1 MRGSAQRS
9 TPLRRRDAEAMVMT
23 HMPQITRRSF
33 VASVAA
39 LGGGLALGFHLPTL
53 SGAAEAAE
61 GPAEINVWVVV
72 QPDDTVVIRV
82 ARSEMGQGITTALP
96 MLVAEELE
104 CDWSKVRAEFPTA
117 DENLRR
123 NRAWGDMSTG
133 GSRSVRS
140 SQDFLRKAGAAAREM
155 LVAAAAQRWNV
166 AAAECVT
173 AKSVITHKPSGRTLR
188 FGEVAEAASKLP
200 PPAEPRLKD
209 PKDWTLVGTPQKR
222 LDTIDKVTGKPMF
235 GIDVRVPNMLYAAIV
250 QCPVFA
256 GTPKSYDEAKIQS
269 LKGVRRVVPLPNAV
283 AVVADSWWQAK
294 QAVEALPVVWDEGQN
309 AKVASADIAA
319 LLRDGLT
326 ASEAAVV
333 RKDGDFDG
341 ALSRAAKRVEAEYA
355 APYLA
360 HATMEPMNCTAHVT
374 PDKVEV
380 WAPTQSGE
388 GALAAAAAA
397 AEVAPEKVVVHTTM
411 LGGGFGR
418 RGAVQDYVHQ
428 AVLIAKAVGQPVKLL
443 WTREEDIRHDFYRP
457 AAMVR
462 FIAGLDGSGMPIAWR
477 VRLASPSIF
486 ASLLP
491 QRLVNGVDQFAANG
505 FTDEMAYDVPNYR
518 VEYAMRTTHVPV
530 GFWRSV
536 NHSQNGFFR
545 ECFIDEMAHAAGQ
558 DPYQYRRKLL
568 NKEPVRLA
576 VLDAAAERAGWDKP
590 APRGLSRGIALVEAY
605 GTLCAQVV
613 EASVDGK
620 GQVRAHRVVAAVD
633 TGHVV
638 NPAILA
644 SQVEGG
650 IVYSLTA
657 SLYGAITIDNGRVRQ
672 GNFDDYEMLRLAGMP
687 AVETVLVPSG
697 GFWGGGGE
705 PAVPPVAPA
714 LCNAIFAATGKRV
727 RALPLKDQDLKQA

>member
-1 MRGSAQRS
+1 
-9 TPLRRRDAEAMVMT
+9 MT
-23 HMPQITRRSF
+23 RMPQVTRRSF
-33 VASVAA
+33 VASVAS
-39 LGGGLALGFHLPTL
+39 LGGGLALGFHLPTP
-53 SGAAEAAE
+53 SGSVHAAE
-61 GPAEINVWVVV
+61 GPAEINAWVVI

-82 ARSEMGQGITTALP
+82 ARSEMGQGITTSLP

-104 CDWSKVRAEFPTA
+104 CDWSKVRAEFPAA

-123 NRAWGDMSTG
+123 KRAWGDMSTG
-133 GSRSVRS
+133 GSRSVRG

-155 LVAAAAQRWNV
+155 LVAAAAQRWNA
-166 AAAECVT
+166 AAAECVA
-173 AKSVITHKPSGRTLR
+173 AKGLVTHRPSGRTLR
-188 FGEVAEAASKLP
+188 FGEVAAAAAKLP
-200 PPAEPRLKD
+200 PPSEPKLKD

-222 LDTIDKVTGKPMF
+222 LDTLDKVTGKPIF

-250 QCPVFA
+250 QCPVFG
-256 GTPKSYDEAKIQS
+256 GTPKSFEEGKIGN
-269 LKGVRRVVPLPNAV
+269 LKGVRRIVPLPNAV

-294 QAVEALPVVWDEGQN
+294 QAVEALPVTWDEGQN
-309 AKVASADIAA
+309 GKVASADIAA
-319 LLRDGLT
+319 LLRDGLAAPET
-326 ASEAAVV
+326 AAV
-333 RKDGDFDG
+333 RTDGDFDA

-374 PDKVEV
+374 ADKVEV

-397 AEVAPEKVVVHTTM
+397 AEVLPEKVVMHKTM

-462 FIAGLDGSGMPIAWR
+462 FTAGLDGSGKPIAWR
-477 VRLASPSIF
+477 VRLVSPSIF

-491 QRLVNGVDQFAANG
+491 QRLENGVDKFAANG

-568 NKEPVRLA
+568 SKDPVRLA
-576 VLDAAAERAGWDKP
+576 VLDAAAQKAVWDKP
-590 APRGLSRGIALVEAY
+590 APPGLSRGIALVEAY
-605 GTLCAQVV
+605 GSLVAQVV
-613 EASVDGK
+613 EASVDDK
-620 GQVRAHRVVAAVD
+620 GQARAHRVVAAVD

-644 SQVEGG
+644 SQVESG
-650 IVYSLTA
+650 IVYGLTA
-657 SLYGAITIDNGRVRQ
+657 ALYGAITIENGRVRQ
-672 GNFDDYEMLRLAGMP
+672 GNFDDYEMLRLADMP

-705 PAVPPVAPA
+705 VAVPPVAPA
-714 LCNAIFAATGKRV
+714 LCNAIFVATGKRV
-727 RALPLKDQDLKQA
+727 RTLPLKDQDLKRA